1 MGLAPNAMLP
11 VLRWMPSEEGFRL
24 NHRVW
29 REQLGLWMG
38 A

>member
-1 MGLAPNAMLP
+1 
-11 VLRWMPSEEGFRL
+11 MPSEEGFRL

-29 REQLGLWMG
+29 RERLGLWMG